1 MQNYNFLFFLSGNL
15 AEAEIP
21 VSLDNIKA
29 LLESQS
35 VTGVVFEN
43 AGRQKLAY
51 PIGNHHFGYL
61 FNSFL
66 KIEPKNVANL
76 KEKLGLESEII
87 RFMLNNQEE
96 KKNISLAGLSAAASD
111 REAKAHARREA
122 AKHVPSKEA
131 TQPLEDAAVVGER
144 TAEIKKEERK
154 KSKID
159 LDDINK
165 KIDEILQKDNFVV

>member
-21 VSLDNIKA
+21 ASLDNIKA
-29 LLESQS
+29 LLESQG
-35 VTGVVFEN
+35 VTGVIFEN

-51 PIGNHHFGYL
+51 PIGDHHFGYL

-76 KEKLGLESEII
+76 KEKLGLEPEII

-111 REAKAHARREA
+111 REAKSFARREA
-122 AKHVPSKEA
+122 AKRAVPKEA
-131 TQPLEDAAVVGER
+131 LPSSGEAVVEEKI
-144 TAEIKKEERK
+144 TEVKEEKK

-159 LDDINK
+159 LDEINK
-165 KIDEILQKDNFVV
+165 KIDEILQKDNFIV